1 MNLNSQKNITPDGSV
16 LIIDYG
22 SQLTQLIA
30 KRARSVGVYSEVVPY
45 DTLWTEFN
53 VDSYRAFII
62 SGGPMSASD
71 ATAIPLPQTLL
82 RTEKPMLFIC
92 YGAQRLAHEL
102 GGLVESSQKR
112 EYGSTVITLTV
123 TDDPLFR
130 QWPEESCVLMS
141 HSDHIEVLPSD
152 CMPLAYTNNGVL
164 AAFKHN
170 HKPYYAVQFH
180 PEAEETVYGNAL
192 FENFLLTICGE
203 GPNWSMQYYLEEEV
217 KVIRQCVGDQLVLLG
232 LSGGVD
238 SLVSAAIL
246 HRAIG
251 KQLYCVFVDHG
262 LMRLHETQQVQS
274 YVQEHFDFN
283 FIQVDAS
290 QQFFSALEGIIDP
303 EEKRKIV
310 GKLFIDTFL
319 QVATEQIHQH
329 HVTFLAQGTIY
340 SDVIESAHGGKSQLI
355 KSHHNVGGLP
365 EELSLQLIEPLR
377 YLFKDEVRALG
388 LALGIHRDLIM
399 RHPFPGPGL
408 TIRVLGEVKESYVKI
423 LQLAD
428 NLLIEELH
436 TSGWYEKV
444 SQAFCVFA
452 PVKSVGVKGDNRSY
466 EYTIVIRIIQSDD
479 FMTGKFAKLPW
490 DLLEKIGARIVNE
503 VAHVSRVVYDIT
515 NKPPATVEWE

>member
-1 MNLNSQKNITPDGSV
+1 M
-16 LIIDYG
+16 IIDYG

-30 KRARSVGVYSEVVPY
+30 KRARKVGVYSEVVPY
-45 DTLWTEFN
+45 DADWNEVN

-62 SGGPMSASD
+62 SGGPMSAHDMSAAALPD
-71 ATAIPLPQTLL
+71 PLLTSG
-82 RTEKPMLFIC
+82 KPMLFIC
-92 YGAQRLAHEL
+92 YGAQRLAYEL
-102 GGLVESSQKR
+102 GGVVESSQKR
-112 EYGSTVITLTV
+112 EYGATAITLTGSDTV
-123 TDDPLFR
+123 LFFN
-130 QWPEESCVLMS
+130 WAKESLVLMS
-141 HSDHIEVLPSD
+141 HSDHIEVLPPD
-152 CMPLAYTNNGVL
+152 CTALAYTDNGVL

-170 HKPYYAVQFH
+170 TKPYYAVQFH
-180 PEAEETVYGNAL
+180 PEADETEFGGQL
-192 FENFLLTICGE
+192 FQNFLLTICNQA
-203 GPNWSMQYYLEEEV
+203 PNWSMQYYLEEEV
-217 KVIRQCVGDQLVLLG
+217 KIIREVVGDQLVLLG

-246 HRAIG
+246 HKAIG

-262 LMRLHETQQVQS
+262 LMRLDETQQVRS
-274 YVQEHFDFN
+274 YVEEHFDFN

-290 QQFFSALEGIIDP
+290 EQFFRALKGVSDP

-310 GKLFIDTFL
+310 GKLFVETFQ
-319 QVATEQIHQH
+319 QVATDQIHQH

-365 EELSLQLIEPLR
+365 EELHLQLIEPLR

-388 LALGIHRDLIM
+388 LELGIHRDLIM

-408 TIRVLGEVKESYVKI
+408 TIRVLGEVQKSYVTI
-423 LQLAD
+423 LQHAD
-428 NLLIEELH
+428 SLLLEELH
-436 TSGWYEKV
+436 TSGWYEQV

-466 EYTIVIRIIQSDD
+466 EYTIVVRVIQSDD
-479 FMTGKFAKLPW
+479 FMTGKFARLPW
-490 DLLEKIGARIVNE
+490 ELLEKIGARIVNE
-503 VAHVSRVVYDIT
+503 VEHVSRVVYDIT